1 MPYFTVI
8 IPAFDT
14 ARYVDRCLRSL
25 QAQTFR
31 DWEAVCADDGSMD
44 GTGAKMDRFA
54 AEDPRFRVLHLPHAG
69 VCVARNEAI
78 RQAQGRYVV
87 CLDSDDFLHPQMLEI
102 CHRLAE
108 RDGSDVIAFDY
119 DHAYRNR
126 MILRQFLHLPE
137 PRRVCF
143 KDFGD
148 FATVVTEDIF
158 DWATEYSHP
167 RRKLATRHCQSWR
180 RVYRKEIV
188 EGIPFPPG
196 IMYGDFPWWS
206 AVMLRVRKATLT
218 GLPLYFYYPNR
229 TSYVFSSANEYKV
242 ASLRKAIREAE
253 KTYENVDPGIRE
265 RWEREFLQPFQ
276 AKLAKKEKRLRKR

>member
-1 MPYFTVI
+1 M
-8 IPAFDT
+8 
-14 ARYVDRCLRSL
+14 
-25 QAQTFR
+25 
-31 DWEAVCADDGSMD
+31 
-44 GTGAKMDRFA
+44 KK
-54 AEDPRFRVLHLPHAG
+54 
-69 VCVARNEAI
+69 
-78 RQAQGRYVV
+78 
-87 CLDSDDFLHPQMLEI
+87 
-102 CHRLAE
+102 
-108 RDGSDVIAFDY
+108 
-119 DHAYRNR
+119 
-126 MILRQFLHLPE
+126 QFLHLPE

-148 FATVVTEDIF
+148 FGTVVTEDIF

-180 RVYRKEIV
+180 RVYRKEVV
-188 EGIPFPPG
+188 EGISFPPG

-242 ASLRKAIREAE
+242 ESLRKAIREAE
-253 KTYENVDPGIRE
+253 KTYEHVDPGIRE

>member
-1 MPYFTVI
+1 MPVFSVI
-8 IPAFDT
+8 LPAYNA
-14 ARYVDRCLRSL
+14 ARFIARCLKSL
-25 QAQTFR
+25 QAQTFA
-31 DWEAVCADDGSMD
+31 DWEAICIDDGCQD
-44 GTGAKMDRFA
+44 GTGEILDRFA
-54 AEDPRFRVLHLPHAG
+54 EKDPRIRVTHKPNEG
-69 VCVARNEAI
+69 VGAARNDAVAMATGDWI
-78 RQAQGRYVV
+78 LF
-87 CLDSDDFLHPQMLEI
+87 LDSDDFLHPQMLEI

-143 KDFGD
+143 KDFGN

-180 RVYRKEIV
+180 RVYRKEVV
-188 EGIPFPPG
+188 EDIPFPPG

-242 ASLRKAIREAE
+242 ESLRKAIREAE